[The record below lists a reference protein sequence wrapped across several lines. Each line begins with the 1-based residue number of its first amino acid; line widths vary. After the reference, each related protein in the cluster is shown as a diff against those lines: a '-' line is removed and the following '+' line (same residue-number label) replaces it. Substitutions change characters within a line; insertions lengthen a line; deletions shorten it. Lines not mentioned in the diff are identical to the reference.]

1 MDQSILKKCI
11 PGVLLFLLIA
21 ALGIITLLFWNPFS
35 GAGGWKRVDSIS
47 AKSFPNGIEIVL
59 PMEEIEIPNDDL
71 DAFPSR
77 EFRTSRNFLEVEKS
91 ICHAAGVTDC
101 QTYTAAAGLSL
112 EFRQGEEIYC
122 LRQSRT
128 EGDMLYFLLSGTCV
142 TVIGSNEEYQIVFPI
157 HLVSDS
163 RLFQSEKNR
172 LILDME
178 YECSPIEADGQS
190 IPGMERI
197 QAFYEESNLYQ
208 VETSKNA
215 LTLRPISGSGA
226 PFQLIFDSHHS
237 QSVFRVSLIN

>member
-1 MDQSILKKCI
+1 MKKSISKKWI
-11 PGVLLFLLIA
+11 LGLLLFLLIA
-21 ALGIITLLFWNPFS
+21 ALGTITLLFWNPFS

-59 PMEEIEIPNDDL
+59 PIEGIEIPNDNP

-91 ICHAAGVTDC
+91 ICHAPGVTDC
-101 QTYTAAAGLSL
+101 QTYTTAAGFSL

-122 LRQSRT
+122 LRQSST
-128 EGDMLYFLLSGTCV
+128 EGDMLHFLLSGTCV
-142 TVIGSNEEYQIVFPI
+142 TVAGSNEEYQIVFPI

-163 RLFQSEKNR
+163 RLFQSEENH

-178 YECSPIEADGQS
+178 YECSPIEADEQS

-208 VETSKNA
+208 VETSKNT
-215 LTLRPISGSGA
+215 LTLRPNSGSGM
-226 PFQLIFDSHHS
+226 PFQLAFDSHHG